1 MTDSKNPGK
10 GLRTPRKVTP
20 ESLRNAA
27 LHYLERYASSSANLR
42 EVLRRRVLRAERF
55 HDTDR
60 EAAERW
66 IEEIIASFAGS
77 GLLDDAIYAE
87 GRVRSMFRQG
97 RSQRIMKLELMKK
110 GVDSDTIDRT
120 LSRLEAEQPAPDRRA
135 AIRYARRR
143 RLGPYRSAAR
153 ADFRAKDLAALARA
167 GFDYD
172 VARDVVDAEDVD
184 QLEDEAPTR

>member
-110 GVDSDTIDRT
+110 GVD
-120 LSRLEAEQPAPDRRA
+120 A

>member
-1 MTDSKNPGK
+1 MTDTGKPGK
-10 GLRTPRKVTP
+10 GRRTPRKVTP

-27 LHYLERYASSSANLR
+27 LHYLERYASSTANLR

-60 EAAERW
+60 EAAEGW

-110 GVDSDTIDRT
+110 GVDPDTVDRT
-120 LSRLEAEQPAPDRRA
+120 LSQLEAEHPAPDRWA

-153 ADFRAKDLAALARA
+153 ADFREKDLAALARA

-172 VARDVVDAEDVD
+172 VARDVVDAADVD
-184 QLEDEAPTR
+184 QLEDEDRTL